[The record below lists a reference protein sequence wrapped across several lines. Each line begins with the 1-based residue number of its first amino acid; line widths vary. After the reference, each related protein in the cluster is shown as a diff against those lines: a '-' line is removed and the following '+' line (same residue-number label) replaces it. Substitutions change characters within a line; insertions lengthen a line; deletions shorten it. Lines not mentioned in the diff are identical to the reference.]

1 MTDQI
6 KDVQLI
12 ATGSS
17 AFELATKTGEPLTG
31 RKWEYKMYPLSFGEM
46 VDEHG
51 LLDEKRMI
59 PHRLIFGYYP
69 EVVMRPGEEREIL
82 RLLSD
87 SYLYKDVL
95 MSDQINKPDS
105 LVKLLQALAFQVG
118 SQVSYNELAQLC
130 SLDSKTVE
138 KYVILLEQSYVIFR
152 LNSFSRNLR
161 NELKTSKKIYF
172 YDNGIRNALIANF
185 NQIEGRADRGAL
197 WENFLISEWKKFL
210 EYNRLWGNSWFWR
223 TKEQKEIDLVEE
235 RDGKITGYEFKWNP
249 DQKVK
254 IPRLFLDS
262 YENSDFQVIHRDNCD
277 SFLLEY

>member
-1 MTDQI
+1 M
-6 KDVQLI
+6 
-12 ATGSS
+12 
-17 AFELATKTGEPLTG
+17 
-31 RKWEYKMYPLSFGEM
+31 
-46 VDEHG
+46 
-51 LLDEKRMI
+51 
-59 PHRLIFGYYP
+59 
-69 EVVMRPGEEREIL
+69 
-82 RLLSD
+82 SD

-185 NQIEGRADRGAL
+185 NHIEGRADRGAL
-197 WENFLISEWKKFL
+197 WENFLISERK
-210 EYNRLWGNSWFWR
+210 
-223 TKEQKEIDLVEE
+223 
-235 RDGKITGYEFKWNP
+235 
-249 DQKVK
+249 
-254 IPRLFLDS
+254 
-262 YENSDFQVIHRDNCD
+262 
-277 SFLLEY
+277 

>member
-69 EVVMRPGEEREIL
+69 KWRDASGRRTEIL

-105 LVKLLQALAFQVG
+105 WSNCYRLLP
-118 SQVSYNELAQLC
+118 
-130 SLDSKTVE
+130 
-138 KYVILLEQSYVIFR
+138 FR
-152 LNSFSRNLR
+152 
-161 NELKTSKKIYF
+161 
-172 YDNGIRNALIANF
+172 
-185 NQIEGRADRGAL
+185 
-197 WENFLISEWKKFL
+197 
-210 EYNRLWGNSWFWR
+210 
-223 TKEQKEIDLVEE
+223 
-235 RDGKITGYEFKWNP
+235 
-249 DQKVK
+249 
-254 IPRLFLDS
+254 
-262 YENSDFQVIHRDNCD
+262 
-277 SFLLEY
+277 